1 MKLTIDNLRVVF
13 PRNIYNIIVPF
24 QKMFWQFKPLGGGKA
39 TRVKLIKYLKIFFR
53 TINRAIFGVEHW

>member
-24 QKMFWQFKPLGGGKA
+24 QKMFWQFKPLGGKA